1 MVVYEA
7 TQHNFG
13 ASNHEPRQ
21 EPTADQD
28 LRRLRARSSNR
39 PKQGQRQAAGKNCR
53 LVALH
58 GGEYAIRYYSTDVVT
73 WHRDG
78 TLLLTTRTWQTP
90 STRDWMETAAPV
102 LIRQDKGVWY
112 VRLQD
117 QWQRYY
123 NGMRIDPVSQTHR
136 LAG

>member
-1 MVVYEA
+1 M
-7 TQHNFG
+7 
-13 ASNHEPRQ
+13 
-21 EPTADQD
+21 
-28 LRRLRARSSNR
+28 
-39 PKQGQRQAAGKNCR
+39 
-53 LVALH
+53 H
-58 GGEYAIRYYSTDVVT
+58 GGEYAIRYYMTDVVT

-78 TLLLTTRTWQTP
+78 TFTLDNGGWQTP